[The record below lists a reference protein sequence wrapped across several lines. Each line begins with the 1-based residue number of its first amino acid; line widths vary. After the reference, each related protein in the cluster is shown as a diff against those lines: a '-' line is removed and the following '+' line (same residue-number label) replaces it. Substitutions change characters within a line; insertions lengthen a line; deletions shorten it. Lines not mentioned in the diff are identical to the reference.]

1 MVLLMH
7 CVVLEAICNASESL
21 YKSRF
26 LNKLAEYYYLRVIKN
41 RYSKNVIEYNNILE
55 QIRERGNLYNLRNP
69 LDRIKAREDQILND
83 LFVKRKNFLKKE
95 KKMFQPFNT
104 IIKWNAK
111 LKNFCANVNMSARKN
126 IGFYYSL

>member
-1 MVLLMH
+1 MLLMH
-7 CVVLEAICNASESL
+7 CVALEAICNASESL
-21 YKSRF
+21 YKGRF
-26 LNKLAEYYYLRVIKN
+26 LNKIAEYYYLRVIKN

-69 LDRIKAREDQILND
+69 LDRIKAREDQILNN
-83 LFVKRKNFLKKE
+83 LFVKRNNLLQKE
-95 KKMFQPFNT
+95 KRMFIPFNT
-104 IIKWNAK
+104 VIKWNVK

>member
-1 MVLLMH
+1 MH
-7 CVVLEAICNASESL
+7 CVALEAICNASESL
-21 YKSRF
+21 YKGRF
-26 LNKLAEYYYLRVIKN
+26 LNKIAEYYYLRVIKN

-69 LDRIKAREDQILND
+69 LDRIKAREDQILNN
-83 LFVKRKNFLKKE
+83 LFVKRNNLLQKE
-95 KKMFQPFNT
+95 KRMFIPFNT
-104 IIKWNAK
+104 VIKWNVK

>member
-1 MVLLMH
+1 MH
-7 CVVLEAICNASESL
+7 CIALEAICNASESL
-21 YKSRF
+21 YKGRF
-26 LNKLAEYYYLRVIKN
+26 LNKIAEYYYLRVIKN

-69 LDRIKAREDQILND
+69 LDRIKAREDQILNN
-83 LFVKRKNFLKKE
+83 LFVKRNNLLQKE
-95 KKMFQPFNT
+95 KRMFIPFNT
-104 IIKWNAK
+104 VIKWNVK